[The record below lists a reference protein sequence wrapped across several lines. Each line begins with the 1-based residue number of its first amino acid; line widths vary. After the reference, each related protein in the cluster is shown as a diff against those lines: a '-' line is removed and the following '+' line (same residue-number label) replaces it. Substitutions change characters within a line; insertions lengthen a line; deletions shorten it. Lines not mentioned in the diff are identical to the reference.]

1 MEMYEIIH
9 KEIESILKDTDGL
22 AAPILNLHLPKR
34 AKFERYLQ
42 TVLAYKLKSC
52 YLDTEIEKP
61 YPNNSS
67 KHADIFSNNT
77 FIEIKTVNTNYNAEG
92 VESKTKPISK
102 NINGIIYDIEK
113 LQTQR
118 VENGVV
124 AFVLF
129 PVDDEEKYKDYVKRI
144 TGVLKHK
151 KAYKESVVGQFYVF
165 SAKVLGV
172 SIISY
177 FCTP

>member
-52 YLDTEIEKP
+52 YPDTEIEKP

-67 KHADIFSNNT
+67 KHADIFANNT
-77 FIEIKTVNTNYNAEG
+77 FIEIKTVNTSYN
-92 VESKTKPISK
+92 VENVAAKNKPITK
-102 NINGIIYDIEK
+102 NINGIITDIEK
-113 LQTQR
+113 ISTYG
-118 VENGVV
+118 VKDGVV

-129 PVDDEEKYKDYVKRI
+129 PVDNEEKYKKHVGRIVGALRNNTTYV
-144 TGVLKHK
+144 
-151 KAYKESVVGQFYVF
+151 ECVVGQFCVF
-165 SAKVLGV
+165 SAKV
-172 SIISY
+172 
-177 FCTP
+177 

>member
-9 KEIESILKDTDGL
+9 KEIESILKDADGL
-22 AAPILNLHLPKR
+22 AAPILSLHLPKR

-52 YLDTEIEKP
+52 YPDIEIEKP
-61 YPNNSS
+61 YPTNSS
-67 KHADIFSNNT
+67 KHTDIFANET
-77 FIEIKTVNTNYNAEG
+77 YIEIKTPNTSYKVEG

-102 NINGIIYDIEK
+102 NIKGIKYDIEK

-118 VENGVV
+118 VKNGVV

-129 PVDDEEKYKDYVKRI
+129 PIDDEEMYKDYVRRI

-151 KAYKESVVGQFYVF
+151 KNYKESVVGQFYVF
-165 SAKVLGV
+165 SAKV
-172 SIISY
+172 
-177 FCTP
+177 